1 MESAAKTDAKLIS
14 RDPDKHMSQTEINR
28 VVNKIGLINHFKL
41 FDASHQR
48 ILKKKI
54 CINIVETQFFWHICQ
69 KDVFTQ
75 QMGKTNDF

>member
-14 RDPDKHMSQTEINR
+14 RDPDKHKSQTDINR
-28 VVNKIGLINHFKL
+28 VLNKIGLINHFKL

-54 CINIVETQFFWHICQ
+54 CINIVETQFFLAYLSERCIYPADGEN
-69 KDVFTQ
+69 K
-75 QMGKTNDF
+75 